1 MQQYRKGDAVLLP
14 RFFAFLA
21 SSSDQK
27 DFSKVMQR
35 KLDLNLK
42 QSNNLH
48 KNKKRF
54 QIRLLIF
61 RHLRSMRPLLDD
73 REYEEMV
80 KLSAQFE
87 NTIASRLQRY
97 LWLKWIW
104 SDNYVSD
111 WWEEYVY
118 LSSRAPLMINSN
130 YYCLDVICNDEPLF
144 KQVINSKYSTI
155 QLNME
160 VI

>member
-1 MQQYRKGDAVLLP
+1 
-14 RFFAFLA
+14 
-21 SSSDQK
+21 
-27 DFSKVMQR
+27 
-35 KLDLNLK
+35 
-42 QSNNLH
+42 
-48 KNKKRF
+48 
-54 QIRLLIF
+54 
-61 RHLRSMRPLLDD
+61 MRPLLDGQ
-73 REYEEMV
+73 EYEEMV

-144 KQVINSKYSTI
+144 KQVINSKYRAI
-155 QLNME
+155 KLNME
-160 VI
+160 AIYVQVIYVF